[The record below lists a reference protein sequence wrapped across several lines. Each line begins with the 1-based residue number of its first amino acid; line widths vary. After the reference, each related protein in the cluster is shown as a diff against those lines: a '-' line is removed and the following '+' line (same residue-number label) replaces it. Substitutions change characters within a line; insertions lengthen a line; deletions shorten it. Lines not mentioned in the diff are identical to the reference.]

1 MKPLIEIG
9 HFYLNENTEDVIKNK
24 LIYLNYYIKTNLF
37 IDNTPCLFIDDVHI
51 DIKTLNV
58 NKIKNYIKD
67 IIKVDIQ
74 VFYES
79 DMINHIDLL
88 YDKLKCEIKTKRYNK
103 ENKIKEQILFN
114 DKLYT
119 ISETYPNFKLTCL
132 GYSLI
137 WSLYR
142 TKYNITY
149 TLISKRFQSIEDI
162 VKFYIPENK
171 VLYY

>member
-9 HFYLNENTEDVIKNK
+9 HFYLNENTEDIIKNK
-24 LIYLNYYIKTNLF
+24 LNYLKNYKYLF
-37 IDNTPCLFIDDVHI
+37 IDNTPCLFIDDIHI

-58 NKIKNYIKD
+58 NKVKNHIKD
-67 IIKVDIQ
+67 YINNDIQ
-74 VFYES
+74 IFYES

-88 YDKLKCEIKTKRYNK
+88 YNKLKCEIKTKRYNK

-114 DKLYT
+114 NKLYT

-142 TKYNITY
+142 TKNNNITY
-149 TLISKRFQSIEDI
+149 TIISNRFKAIEDI
-162 VKFYIPENK
+162 VNFYIPENK
-171 VLYY
+171 IFYY